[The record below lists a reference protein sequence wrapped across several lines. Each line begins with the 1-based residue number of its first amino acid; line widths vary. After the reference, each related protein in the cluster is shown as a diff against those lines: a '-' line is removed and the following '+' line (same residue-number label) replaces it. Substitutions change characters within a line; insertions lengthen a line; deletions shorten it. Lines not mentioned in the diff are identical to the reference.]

1 MIDLMSDVCFSVLGA
16 LFLFIFLWTP
26 PHFWALAL
34 CRADDYA
41 TVGIPMLPVVAGKAE
56 TRRQIL
62 KYSLL
67 LVPLSFM
74 PIVLG
79 TAGLTYGVAVA
90 IVGAGFLLLAFSVR
104 SVPDDRPPRSL
115 FRFSLLSL
123 FFLFVSLF
131 LVRAA
136 SLAPLASG
144 ISA

>member
-1 MIDLMSDVCFSVLGA
+1 MPSCPTVRSSDLGPAAALPPVLGWAGVTGQFDVEPVA
-16 LFLFIFLWTP
+16 LFLIIFLWTP

-41 TVGIPMLPVVAGKAE
+41 TAGIPMLPVVAGKAE

-79 TAGLTYGVAVA
+79 TAGLPYGDRK
-90 IVGAGFLLLAFSVR
+90 SV
-104 SVPDDRPPRSL
+104 V
-115 FRFSLLSL
+115 
-123 FFLFVSLF
+123 
-131 LVRAA
+131 
-136 SLAPLASG
+136 
-144 ISA
+144 